1 MEKKNKFLAISFV
14 VLTALCAL
22 LFFFKQT
29 DRNNWAD
36 PKVFKVDQ
44 LDKVD
49 HVILEANDHKVDL
62 RFVDGRWKVNDTYP
76 ADTKLITVFFA
87 TLEQALPKREIVSS
101 KKDSVANQLDESGV
115 KVSLFEGPELR
126 KSFTAGGNAQKTQAY
141 FQSTDRKVYLMTIP
155 GYRVYVSGIFEAE
168 EGIWR
173 DKRVF
178 NFNWRNF
185 KDLTSRFPSEPA
197 SDFHVTF
204 KGNFFGIDGLT
215 AIDTAKVNDY
225 LESISLLQGTEYL
238 SVRTAAR
245 YDSLLKT
252 NPSFEVEVK
261 DIANRSYLLKI
272 FPPQKGISSI
282 IGQTNSKEVM
292 LFERESIAPI
302 AKKKNYFKGQ

>member
-1 MEKKNKFLAISFV
+1 MERKNKYLAISFV
-14 VLTALCAL
+14 VLTALCLL
-22 LFFFKQT
+22 LFFFRQT
-29 DRNNWAD
+29 DKNNWAD

-49 HVILEANDHKVDL
+49 HVILEENDSKVDL
-62 RFVDGRWKVNDTYP
+62 RFVDGRWKVNDMYP

-87 TLEQALPKREIVSS
+87 TLEQALPKREILSS
-101 KKDSVANQLDESGV
+101 KKDSIVNQLKRSGV
-115 KVSLFEGPELR
+115 KVSLFEGSELK
-126 KSFTAGGNAQKTQAY
+126 KSFIAGGNAQKTEAY
-141 FQSTDRKVYLMTIP
+141 FQSNEGNAYLMTIP
-155 GYRVYVSGIFEAE
+155 GYRVYVSGIFEAA
-168 EGIWR
+168 EGMWR

-204 KGNFFGIDGLT
+204 KGKFFGVDGLT

-238 SVRTAAR
+238 SSKAAAR
-245 YDSLLKT
+245 YDSLFKT

-261 DIANRSYLLKI
+261 DIADRSYLLKI

-282 IGQTNSKEVM
+282 IGLTNKEEAII
-292 LFERESIAPI
+292 FDRESIAPI
-302 AKKKNYFKGQ
+302 AKKKNYFRVP